1 MGYVGLA
8 IRVTA
13 SACVAM
19 LALSMLPP
27 YWTYRS
33 LAGLGVILLWAAL
46 KVAGDLPRE
55 PRTGPETSRAKRTS
69 QLDASHKLAIRRS
82 QPITERD
89 AFGQPVPPSR

>member
-8 IRVTA
+8 IRLMA

-55 PRTGPETSRAKRTS
+55 PRTATRHLGRHDHHGWTRATGSPSDGASR
-69 QLDASHKLAIRRS
+69 
-82 QPITERD
+82 
-89 AFGQPVPPSR
+89 